1 MDNPDQVNSK
11 PKISIDERLK
21 RLLAG
26 QERLQK
32 QLEQI
37 NKRLSMLEAS
47 QGPLHR
53 SGLVLAMVA
62 DDANGGWPEVPI
74 TAQAVAAAAAAVASV
89 DAVTVVNLN
98 TLVDAPPVPALLP
111 VVEEVRIEGAEV
123 LPEIDQ
129 TLEQIELT
137 MASIEQ
143 VTVSLEPVPLK
154 VPLIQTLMNDASA
167 AVDKTLGDL

>member
-1 MDNPDQVNSK
+1 MDKPDQDITK
-11 PKISIDERLK
+11 PKGVVDERMK

-26 QERLQK
+26 QDRMQK
-32 QLEQI
+32 QLEQVI
-37 NKRLSMLEAS
+37 RRLSMLEAS
-47 QGPLHR
+47 QGQLHR

-62 DDANGGWPEVPI
+62 DDANSGWPEGPVA
-74 TAQAVAAAAAAVASV
+74 AQAVAAATAAAASV
-89 DAVTVVNLN
+89 GAATVVDLN
-98 TLVDAPPVPALLP
+98 TLIDKPPVPPLLP
-111 VVEEVRIEGAEV
+111 VVEEVQIEGAEV

-137 MASIEQ
+137 MASIAE

-154 VPLIQTLMNDASA
+154 VPLIQKSMNDASA